1 MVGSQS
7 VGGGVEAF
15 LVIGAYFLTS
25 KQLKSERQNI
35 KIGNSFWHRIKRLY
49 PVYLTLLIIFTA
61 LYVIT
66 KRQMTA
72 EPLWYLFSLQNFR
85 CLFESA
91 TYHLDSFLGHFWYIG
106 LDVWLFLIWVII
118 MRFVPRERLS
128 LAFIASLI
136 VGLLW
141 RTSFILLIPD
151 NVSLGYMIPIGQLDC
166 WSIGGLLALN
176 VREKGN
182 NNRVMWTELTLGLVG
197 IIAIIA
203 YNAYVHSTSFTGGY
217 LLYRSADGYMDNP
230 ITGNI
235 HFFIALLSVGLLRY
249 CIDTTKKH
257 PVLSAAPLVALGG
270 MTYELYCFHYP
281 IRTFVKLFIQ
291 NKLLVVLIA
300 LLITCVVSVL
310 WCRWVVPQTKRIIK

>member
-1 MVGSQS
+1 MD
-7 VGGGVEAF
+7 GGVEAF
-15 LVIGAYFLTS
+15 LVIAAFFLTS
-25 KQLKSERQNI
+25 KQLKTERQSI
-35 KIGNSFWHRIKRLY
+35 KIGFSFWHRIKRLY
-49 PVYLTLLIIFTA
+49 PVYISLLVVFTA
-61 LYVIT
+61 LFVVA
-66 KRQMTA
+66 KRQVIA

-85 CLFESA
+85 CLFASA

-106 LDVWLFLIWVII
+106 LDVWLFLIWVGL
-118 MRFVPRERLS
+118 MRLVPRERLS

-141 RTSFILLIPD
+141 RTSFILMRPD
-151 NVSLGYMIPIGQLDC
+151 NMSLSYMIPIGQLDC

-176 VREKGN
+176 VKVKGN
-182 NNRVMWTELTLGLVG
+182 DNRVMWTEMIIGLAG

-203 YNAYVHSTSFTGGY
+203 YNAYVHSTSFTEGY

-281 IRTFVKLFIQ
+281 IRFVADYFIG
-291 NKLLVVLIA
+291 NNVLMVIFALIA
-300 LLITCVVSVL
+300 TIVASMI
-310 WCRWVVPQTKRIIK
+310 WNKWAMPIIKRVIH